1 MPYKAECVIL
11 GLACLTS
18 QHDTQK
24 KQTYTQCN
32 HTRTL
37 SINGDSVNS
46 AQAHKF
52 LCTDNMPVWLSTPP
66 LLLGMGA
73 RGMGKLL
80 ALESDDH

>member
-1 MPYKAECVIL
+1 MIPKRNRPIL
-11 GLACLTS
+11 NAP
-18 QHDTQK
+18 TQGH
-24 KQTYTQCN
+24 C
-32 HTRTL
+32 
-37 SINGDSVNS
+37 SIDGDPVNS

-52 LCTDNMPVWLSTPP
+52 LCTDIMPVWLSTPP